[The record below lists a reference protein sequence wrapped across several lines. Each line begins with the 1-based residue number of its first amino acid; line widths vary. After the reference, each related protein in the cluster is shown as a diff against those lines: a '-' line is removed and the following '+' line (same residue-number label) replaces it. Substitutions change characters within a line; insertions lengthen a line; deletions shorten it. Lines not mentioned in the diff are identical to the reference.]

1 MANFFK
7 CDICGREMT
16 KLDPVSIYK
25 IKIKDLNAP
34 NWEDTWENERKEKH
48 YLCFRCGAK
57 VHKLI
62 MDYKKEVK
70 NGTSKCE
77 SSGSSDV
84 PKPDMGKQ
92 SSADAGQASVGDLSE
107 KLEEIA
113 ERLVQAL
120 FNPSEEEG
128 KV

>member
-7 CDICGREMT
+7 CDICGREMS

-25 IKIKDLNAP
+25 IKIKDLNEP
-34 NWEDTWENERKEKH
+34 DWSDCSTEKH
-48 YLCFRCGAK
+48 YLCFRCGAR

-62 MDYKKEVK
+62 MDYKKEVI

-77 SSGSSDV
+77 SSSSSIISESN
-84 PKPDMGKQ
+84 MGEQ

-120 FNPSEEEG
+120 FNPSEEG